1 MWLTIL
7 LSCII
12 AICAVL
18 AVVYIV
24 RRKIKNKGKC
34 SDCSGHCY
42 GCTAC
47 AYKKEQPPHNKSES
61 TDCSAASQA
70 AIHGERDQN
79 EH

>member
-47 AYKKEQPPHNKSES
+47 TYAKEQPPHNKSES
-61 TDCSAASQA
+61 TDFSATNPTDN
-70 AIHGERDQN
+70 HGKREQN

>member
-47 AYKKEQPPHNKSES
+47 AYKKEQYAGLNYK
-61 TDCSAASQA
+61 DAALKA
-70 AIHGERDQN
+70 AIDMQKDLTRYIK
-79 EH
+79 

>member
-42 GCTAC
+42 GCTSCTYA
-47 AYKKEQPPHNKSES
+47 KEQAPHKDSGNS
-61 TDCSAASQA
+61 SAA
-70 AIHGERDQN
+70 GRNDNRDGQKRDKS
-79 EH
+79 